1 MSKRKKSAKKAK
13 QRAEGSAPAAAA
25 TAEETVSEAQR
36 LFAAGDYLGARA
48 ACGENDE
55 EIRTR
60 LTVDPVFFQIYA
72 GGLAL
77 IGVLGALTMR

>member
-13 QRAEGSAPAAAA
+13 QRAEGAPLSAPAV
-25 TAEETVSEAQR
+25 AEETTSEAQR

-55 EIRTR
+55 EIRAR